1 LATSVSSVATC
12 NPPPPHRRAQPSQRC
27 KRIPPGDSRAI
38 QRIQGVRAY
47 PQIAHDHGSSISGSE
62 AAHRATIERILRIN
76 ACTGLHCGAAPPPT
90 ATAKGQSRRPGARN
104 RCFGDPA
111 KEKKH
116 PRNSLLSDRS
126 REYSA
131 CERAGMYGARAH
143 RKLASAQLT
152 RSSNA
157 QHRTDFKSK
166 RSQDC
171 LCLCCP
177 RCFCFRRPC
186 AGTLCPPSR
195 WATAQ
200 VPPLLAPLSPPA
212 SSSSTHTHNTQVPVS
227 SMPHPTAR
235 ATIPRFARA
244 LFAASASPST
254 PAAGTQCAA
263 ARSPSALEG
272 PVTRATYSHQLLLC
286 PGRTARTPLRIAARA
301 LLALRS
307 VRHMLPL
314 PFPPF
319 YSSNVSRPRAPSHNK
334 HLVVFLF
341 CFS

>member
-1 LATSVSSVATC
+1 MFVL
-12 NPPPPHRRAQPSQRC
+12 
-27 KRIPPGDSRAI
+27 
-38 QRIQGVRAY
+38 
-47 PQIAHDHGSSISGSE
+47 
-62 AAHRATIERILRIN
+62 
-76 ACTGLHCGAAPPPT
+76 
-90 ATAKGQSRRPGARN
+90 
-104 RCFGDPA
+104 PA
-111 KEKKH
+111 LL
-116 PRNSLLSDRS
+116 LLSPP
-126 REYSA
+126 
-131 CERAGMYGARAH
+131 
-143 RKLASAQLT
+143 
-152 RSSNA
+152 
-157 QHRTDFKSK
+157 
-166 RSQDC
+166 
-171 LCLCCP
+171 LCWHSV
-177 RCFCFRRPC
+177 
-186 AGTLCPPSR
+186 PPNR
-195 WATAQ
+195 WAAAQ

-244 LFAASASPST
+244 LFAAIYSASPST

-334 HLVVFLF
+334 HLLFFCF